1 MLAER
6 QLIFWMT
13 VEGARP
19 GASEAGEK
27 IGCVVRPPRSLL
39 ESNHGDLQLLR
50 VLESHF
56 PDTVETPEGPFKH
69 IFDEGPREVLEAY
82 RGAKRAIC

>member
-1 MLAER
+1 M
-6 QLIFWMT
+6 
-13 VEGARP
+13 
-19 GASEAGEK
+19 
-27 IGCVVRPPRSLL
+27 RPPRSLL

-56 PDTVETPEGPFKH
+56 PDTVKTPEGPF
-69 IFDEGPREVLEAY
+69 FDEGPREVLEAY